1 MRRVLPSLK
10 RSVLSALVA
19 VAAIEALT
27 AHLPDTTAQLLTP
40 SPAPHHRVVPAL
52 PFGQPSTA

>member
-1 MRRVLPSLK
+1 MRHVLPPQKS
-10 RSVLSALVA
+10 SVLSALVA

-27 AHLPDTTAQLLTP
+27 AHLPGPTAQLLTP
-40 SPAPHHRVVPAL
+40 SHHHFAPAL

>member
-1 MRRVLPSLK
+1 MRRVMPSFK

-27 AHLPDTTAQLLTP
+27 APLPDTTAQLLTP
-40 SPAPHHRVVPAL
+40 SPTPHHDFAPAL
-52 PFGQPSTA
+52 PFGQPSAA